1 MSKALSEVV
10 SFEFIRQIK
19 KPSFWATILLI
30 PLMIVGVFLISML
43 TSNDNQPEVEL
54 DENTK
59 VAVTDEAGILPKE
72 MPILT
77 KYTTEE
83 GKQKVIEGDIDLFFY
98 IPADFEEAKKIE
110 LYHIS
115 EGLEIFNMDGQVIN
129 GILSQAVAPKFD
141 KLDVIALTG
150 QFEVQDNKLT
160 STGEESNALGKA
172 IIPFTILVLFF
183 FLVTLFGGRML
194 MTVVEE
200 KENRISEMILTS
212 VSAKHL
218 ILGKIISM
226 LLLGII
232 QILALIVPVIAAL
245 IIYKDNEIVSSVL
258 SSIELDPITIISN
271 IVLFVFSVFLIA
283 GCLTYIGTVTP
294 TAKDAS
300 QYIGPV
306 IISVVFPLYFMS
318 AFMATEPSGFVYFLT
333 YFPLSAPTAL
343 MLRSAFGTLTMPEF
357 LIGLFELGVLS
368 LVVIRFTILNFQ
380 KNAINFG
387 FALPKIL
394 KMKK

>member
-150 QFEVQDNKLT
+150 QFEVQDNKYRSCYQLHHC
-160 STGEESNALGKA
+160 
-172 IIPFTILVLFF
+172 
-183 FLVTLFGGRML
+183 FL
-194 MTVVEE
+194 
-200 KENRISEMILTS
+200 
-212 VSAKHL
+212 H
-218 ILGKIISM
+218 
-226 LLLGII
+226 
-232 QILALIVPVIAAL
+232 
-245 IIYKDNEIVSSVL
+245 
-258 SSIELDPITIISN
+258 
-271 IVLFVFSVFLIA
+271 
-283 GCLTYIGTVTP
+283 
-294 TAKDAS
+294 
-300 QYIGPV
+300 
-306 IISVVFPLYFMS
+306 
-318 AFMATEPSGFVYFLT
+318 
-333 YFPLSAPTAL
+333 
-343 MLRSAFGTLTMPEF
+343 MLR
-357 LIGLFELGVLS
+357 
-368 LVVIRFTILNFQ
+368 
-380 KNAINFG
+380 
-387 FALPKIL
+387 
-394 KMKK
+394 